1 MSQYPLRT
9 SVPKRITKNPVESMK
24 ILKVLDQGIVENAGK
39 EKCWYGC
46 AYKLTIIQTNIV
58 APLEINL
65 IAIQYLI

>member
-46 AYKLTIIQTNIV
+46 AYKLTIIV